1 MASKKYEWM
10 VVGVI
15 FVLLIVYSLFIVD
28 IMHKKKF
35 VFKTYERK
43 KIGTLIPVNAGPKK
57 MSTKERKQIQSAVK
71 YLKNK

>member
-43 KIGTLIPVNAGPKK
+43 KIGTLINNL
-57 MSTKERKQIQSAVK
+57 TQ
-71 YLKNK
+71 